1 MHFIKKGNSNTNNL
15 AYTSLVRP
23 ILEYGAACWD
33 SYREAQINVLDRVL
47 KKTSKFANH
56 MNDSLWETLAQRW
69 KLARI
74 CFLFKAYCG
83 ERTWKAI
90 GGTLQ
95 GPYYLS
101 RDDHDRKIR
110 ARKQRTVIKKYSFVN
125 RTIKLWNQLAAEV
138 LATFPC
144 RSYIFK
150 KRCRTVITSEVIWS
164 EVRWSEGIWR
174 VMIKFLKFEDSEKW
188 GVKWI
193 EVKWRFLVECVYFH
207 GFIVI

>member
-1 MHFIKKGNSNTNNL
+1 MRILKMGNSNTKPL
-15 AYTSLVRP
+15 AYTSLLRP
-23 ILEYGAACWD
+23 ILEYWAACWN
-33 SYREAQINVLDRVL
+33 SYREGKIKALDRVR
-47 KKTSKFANH
+47 KKVTKFANH
-56 MNDSLWETLAQRW
+56 TSETE
-69 KLARI
+69 
-74 CFLFKAYCG
+74 G
-83 ERTWKAI
+83 HVWKAI
-90 GGTLQ
+90 WDKLQ
-95 GPYYLS
+95 GSCYLS

-110 ARKQRTVIKKYSFVN
+110 ARKQRAVIKKYSFVN